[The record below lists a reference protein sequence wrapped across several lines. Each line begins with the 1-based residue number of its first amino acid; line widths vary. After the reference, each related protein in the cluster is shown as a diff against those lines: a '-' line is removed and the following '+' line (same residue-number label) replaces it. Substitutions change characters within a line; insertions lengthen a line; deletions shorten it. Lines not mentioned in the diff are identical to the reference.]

1 MPPRHPHFGMT
12 SEPQHAKNAVATFR
26 RLLGYL
32 RGQRKEVLL
41 LLPGIF
47 FITLMGLAWPSILG
61 GVIDVL
67 AHPPV
72 DWRRIAMLL
81 GLSLILL
88 FASLVA
94 RIYQTRGT
102 IRLSVLSV
110 LGMRR
115 ELFRHLMTLPVSCFD
130 RTPHGEYMSR
140 LTNDTSMAG
149 DTLGSGLLSFFA
161 SCITL
166 IGTFA
171 YMLWL
176 SIPMT
181 VVACITLPLT
191 YFAGKLLVRIS
202 RKLYRERQ
210 KAIGELNGYAEE
222 MIAGQHTVQ
231 AFSRSEE
238 VARQFNERS
247 DRLKALALRAEIVGG
262 FMGPMMNTINNLS
275 FILVA
280 AIGGWLAI
288 HSENITVGTVVAF
301 LLYARQFGRPVNEIA
316 GQFAQIQSAIAGA
329 ERVFHVIDEP
339 SEPDEGT
346 VCLPD
351 SVRGVIRFEQVFF
364 RYVEDTP
371 VLTDFSLHIQAGQKV
386 ALVGETGSGK
396 TTIISLLAR
405 FYDPQSGSIFLD
417 GINLRNIRKSDLRRR
432 LAIVLQ
438 DVKMFSGTVAEN
450 IAYGSRSE
458 ANEGIDGRRF
468 SREQIIKAAK
478 LANADTFIRALPQG
492 YDTQIQQTDTAL
504 SQGQC
509 QLLSIARAALSNPAV
524 LILDEATS
532 SVDTRTELCIQ
543 EAMVRLLEG
552 RTSIIIAHRLSTI
565 RNSDLIVVLDHGRIV
580 GKGTHKELLASNEPY
595 QRLYT
600 ASKAE
605 GSAFV

>member
-1 MPPRHPHFGMT
+1 MPPRHPPFGMT

-26 RLLGYL
+26 RLIGYL
-32 RGQRKEVLL
+32 RGQGREVLL
-41 LLPGIF
+41 MIPGIF
-47 FITLMGLAWPSILG
+47 VITLMGLAWPSILG
-61 GVIDVL
+61 CVIDVL
-67 AHPPV
+67 ARPPV
-72 DWRRIAMLL
+72 DWHRILLLL

-94 RIYQTRGT
+94 RVYQTRGT
-102 IRLSVLSV
+102 VRLSVFSV
-110 LGMRR
+110 LSMRR

-149 DTLGSGLLSFFA
+149 DTLGSGVLSFLA
-161 SCITL
+161 SCLTL

-176 SIPMT
+176 SVPMT
-181 VVACITLPLT
+181 VVACVTLPLT
-191 YFAGKLLVRIS
+191 YFAGRLLVRIS

-231 AFSRSEE
+231 AFSRGEE
-238 VARQFNERS
+238 VAKQFNERS
-247 DRLKALALRAEIVGG
+247 DRLKTLALRAEIIGG

-280 AIGGWLAI
+280 AFGGWLAI
-288 HSENITVGTVVAF
+288 HSNNVTVGMVVAF

-339 SEPDEGT
+339 SETDDGM
-346 VCLPD
+346 VCLPP
-351 SVRGVIRFEQVFF
+351 SVRGDIRFEHVSF
-364 RYVEDTP
+364 RYVQDTP
-371 VLTDFSLHIQAGQKV
+371 VLTDFSLCIKAGQKV

-405 FYDPQSGSIFLD
+405 FYDPQSGAIFLD
-417 GINLRNIRKSDLRRR
+417 DTNLCNIKKSNLRRR

-438 DVKMFSGTVAEN
+438 DVKLFSGTVAEN

-458 ANEGIDGRRF
+458 VKEDMEKRSF
-468 SREQIIKAAK
+468 SREQIIQAAK

-509 QLLSIARAALSNPAV
+509 QLLSIARAALSDPAV

-543 EAMVRLLEG
+543 EAMVRLLQG

-565 RNSDLIVVLDHGRIV
+565 RNADLIVVLEHGRIV
-580 GKGTHKELLASNEPY
+580 GKGTHEELLAANVPY
-595 QRLYT
+595 QRLYN
-600 ASKAE
+600 ASNAE
-605 GSAFV
+605 DSAFV